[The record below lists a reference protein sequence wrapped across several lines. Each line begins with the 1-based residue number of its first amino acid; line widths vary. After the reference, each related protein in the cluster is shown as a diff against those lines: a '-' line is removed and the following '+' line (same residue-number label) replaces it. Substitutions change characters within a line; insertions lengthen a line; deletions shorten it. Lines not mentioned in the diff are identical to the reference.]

1 MGFAGQVFAARVAV
15 GLAMPSPKAFSQ
27 AGALIGGFASN
38 MYNRLNK
45 DNVTAGQQQ
54 LKSAQENLGKAR
66 DVLAKHSANQNKFM
80 ENSANQAIAKMRDAY
95 KGLGK
100 AAMESAGAMGKMR
113 KSSAL
118 SQGTKVKLFANVSKD
133 MKSAKDYEQMM
144 KNFTKLKK
152 EQRREVILGF
162 DAEITALEG
171 TIRTSKQKEK
181 LGEDGV
187 QIIKDEIAV
196 LKQQRSEFNEFHKH
210 RINSDEKYQKEHKE
224 LTDNVKK
231 GENEVAQARQKANLI
246 MEGKIRVQERMHAGI
261 QNVAFEIKSNFV
273 EAIRESISVLTA
285 FYYKLNQNTQELISF
300 ERELLNANSVFRV
313 TND

>member
-15 GLAMPSPKAFSQ
+15 GLAMPSPNAFSQ

-38 MYNRLNK
+38 MYKRLNK

-118 SQGTKVKLFANVSKD
+118 SQGTKVKLFANALILTIVPAPSLTSGFVVGKLVSL
-133 MKSAKDYEQMM
+133 AIG
-144 KNFTKLKK
+144 TKPPTS
-152 EQRREVILGF
+152 VTSSTIL
-162 DAEITALEG
+162 
-171 TIRTSKQKEK
+171 S
-181 LGEDGV
+181 
-187 QIIKDEIAV
+187 
-196 LKQQRSEFNEFHKH
+196 
-210 RINSDEKYQKEHKE
+210 
-224 LTDNVKK
+224 
-231 GENEVAQARQKANLI
+231 
-246 MEGKIRVQERMHAGI
+246 
-261 QNVAFEIKSNFV
+261 
-273 EAIRESISVLTA
+273 LTA
-285 FYYKLNQNTQELISF
+285 
-300 ERELLNANSVFRV
+300 
-313 TND
+313 

>member
-38 MYNRLNK
+38 MYKRLNK

-152 EQRREVILGF
+152 EQRR
-162 DAEITALEG
+162 
-171 TIRTSKQKEK
+171 
-181 LGEDGV
+181 
-187 QIIKDEIAV
+187 
-196 LKQQRSEFNEFHKH
+196 
-210 RINSDEKYQKEHKE
+210 
-224 LTDNVKK
+224 
-231 GENEVAQARQKANLI
+231 
-246 MEGKIRVQERMHAGI
+246 
-261 QNVAFEIKSNFV
+261 
-273 EAIRESISVLTA
+273 
-285 FYYKLNQNTQELISF
+285 
-300 ERELLNANSVFRV
+300 
-313 TND
+313 